1 MLELKFDFRSDI
13 NYKHF
18 QVKFD
23 MKDVCT
29 MGKLMISF
37 VFVNCPWVKNKLFHY
52 IHQRIR
58 SYGKSHKS
66 QKVGWYKRR
75 WGYEITQFYFDK
87 DKRKIKGDLDKII
100 KKLNDELTMVR
111 NLSKKQFRKKFS
123 HKTPKYKQRIQKEI
137 WWERSDDNVKHY
149 TSPPFRGVVKD
160 LL

>member
-1 MLELKFDFRSDI
+1 MDSFLGIKYDSKKLSDR
-13 NYKHF
+13 
-18 QVKFD
+18 VKTD
-23 MKDVCT
+23 DLNQQKIDEMYR
-29 MGKLMISF
+29 I
-37 VFVNCPWVKNKLFHY
+37 KNKLFDY
-52 IHQRIR
+52 IHRRIR

-66 QKVGWYKRR
+66 QKLGWYKRR

>member
-1 MLELKFDFRSDI
+1 MDSFLGIKYDSKKLSDRIKKNELNQQKIDEMYRI
-13 NYKHF
+13 
-18 QVKFD
+18 
-23 MKDVCT
+23 
-29 MGKLMISF
+29 
-37 VFVNCPWVKNKLFHY
+37 KNKLFHY

-149 TSPPFRGVVKD
+149 TSPPFKGVVKD